1 MLDNELSVEIPEHVE
16 LQFVLA
22 SVGNRFLACAIDHII
37 QLLMI
42 FFIIFAARSFQVTL
56 SALEMQWGTNW
67 FVAGAILIV
76 FLITFGYFVLFETV
90 WSGQTP
96 GKRWLRLRVMRQ
108 DGRPIGFYEAMVR
121 NLVRL
126 VDIMPFPSYFVGI
139 VSIFFSREYRRLGD
153 YAAGTVVVKER
164 SSEAPRFSE
173 LFEDE
178 AAFPERESDT
188 AMPNITIPPHALR
201 LITNEEMRAVDAFL
215 KRRTR
220 LGLERRR
227 FLAHR
232 IAAPLMLKLHLS
244 DRAVDYETFLEVLH
258 REYARRAKY
267 L

>member
-1 MLDNELSVEIPEHVE
+1 MLDNELSIEIPEHIE

-37 QLLMI
+37 QLLAI
-42 FFIIFAARSFQVTL
+42 FFIVSGARSFQVTL
-56 SALEMQWGTNW
+56 SALKMRWGTNW
-67 FVAGAILIV
+67 FMAGAILVV

-90 WSGQTP
+90 WNGQTP

-108 DGRPIGFYEAMVR
+108 DGRPIGFYEAMIR

-173 LFEDE
+173 LFEDDE
-178 AAFPERESDT
+178 IFGERASSPS
-188 AMPNITIPPHALR
+188 MSGITIPPHALR
-201 LITNEEMRAVDAFL
+201 LITNEEMQAVEAFL
-215 KRRTR
+215 KRRAR
-220 LGLERRR
+220 LERGRRR
-227 FLAHR
+227 FLARR
-232 IAAPLMLKLHLS
+232 IARPLMLKLHLVN
-244 DRAVDYETFLEVLH
+244 RAVDDETFLEELH
-258 REYARRAKY
+258 REYMRRAKY